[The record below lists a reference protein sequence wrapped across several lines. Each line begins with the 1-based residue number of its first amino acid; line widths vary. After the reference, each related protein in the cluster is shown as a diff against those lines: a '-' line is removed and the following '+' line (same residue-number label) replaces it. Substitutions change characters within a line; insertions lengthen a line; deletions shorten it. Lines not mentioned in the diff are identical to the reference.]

1 MYFNIDD
8 TVSTK
13 NKFKNTK
20 QNVINNL
27 STGELSNLT
36 KQIQKAVDAE
46 INKTSNKIIMFLERY
61 IKYGK
66 RKTTRNQKNT

>member
-1 MYFNIDD
+1 MYFNIGD

-46 INKTSNKIIMFLERY
+46 INKASNKIIDAIKSY
-61 IKYGK
+61 IDAKFAEAAQHGL
-66 RKTTRNQKNT
+66 